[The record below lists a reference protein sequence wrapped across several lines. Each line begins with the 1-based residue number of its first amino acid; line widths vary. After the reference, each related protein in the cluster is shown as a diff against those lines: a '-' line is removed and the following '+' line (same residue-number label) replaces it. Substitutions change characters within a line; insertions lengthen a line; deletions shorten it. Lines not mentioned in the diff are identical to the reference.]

1 MKIKLCKEC
10 GKVKE
15 ITQFSKR
22 SVSPDGLQPKCKQCN
37 SKDNLNFRTEKPEH
51 HADWQ
56 KDNAQQHTINVARY
70 RKADKPGKIYSIT
83 NEDGF
88 VYIGMT
94 NTHISVRMLEHR
106 LHYRRRH
113 GALPALHESF
123 DKFGFENH
131 KVDIL
136 LELDGIDRTQLRF
149 IEKSFIEVYKQ
160 QNKSL
165 NTLK

>member
-1 MKIKLCKEC
+1 MTIKLCKEC
-10 GKVKE
+10 NKSKD

-22 SVSPDGLQPKCKQCN
+22 KASSDGLQPKCKQCN
-37 SKDNLNFRTEKPEH
+37 SKDNLQFRTEKPEH
-51 HADWQ
+51 HEQWQ
-56 KDNAQQHTINVARY
+56 KINQKRATEITYKWR
-70 RKADKPGKIYSIT
+70 RADKSGKIYCIS
-83 NEDGF
+83 NPNGEC
-88 VYIGMT
+88 YIGMT
-94 NTHISVRMLEHR
+94 KAYLSVRMLEHR

-113 GALPALHESF
+113 GALPTLHQSF

-160 QNKSL
+160 KGISL